1 MLERNRADVV
11 MKDDPH
17 KPLRDD
23 VRLLGELL
31 GETLRAR
38 AGEALLER
46 VEEVRALAK
55 RSHAGDPAAFEV
67 LADRLSDLPIA
78 ETVPIAR
85 AFAHFL
91 TLANIAEQ
99 HHRIRRRR
107 DYARDP
113 AHRPQPGSCADA
125 FARWRAQGLSR
136 KALADAVQS
145 LRIELVLTAHPTEIV
160 RRTLLQTHRRIADEL
175 AVRDRADLTPEESD
189 ESIDALRREIAIVW
203 QTDEVRDRTVTPLDE
218 VRGALAVFE
227 QTLWE
232 ALPRY
237 VRQID
242 RAMGEPLR
250 LDAVPL
256 RFGSWIGG
264 DRDGNPN
271 VTPEITRKATWMA
284 RWVAADL
291 YIRDI
296 EALRSELSIGTASD
310 ELRHSVRDAP
320 EPYRAL
326 LRAVTARL
334 RATRAHAAARIE
346 HEDGDTGDAGRP
358 FLEVEHFAAPL
369 LLCHRSLVATGNTLI
384 AGGRLTDILRRI
396 AAFGLTLA
404 ALDLR
409 QEAAR
414 HAEAVAWIARVL
426 NLGPFEDAS
435 EEERIAI
442 LIRELTTG
450 TRTFADLPFTG
461 DPPTDTVRDVL
472 DTFRTAAAL
481 PPDSLGAYVITM
493 ASRASDV
500 LAVEL
505 LQKLAGY
512 RRPQRVVP
520 LFERAVDLQHA
531 GEVLD
536 TLFALPW
543 YRARIAGHQEVMVG
557 YSDSAKDA
565 GRFTAAWA
573 LYCAQEQVVA
583 ACARHGVRLT
593 LFHGRGGSVG
603 RGGGPTHL
611 AIRSQPPGSIDGRL
625 RVTEQGEMI
634 QVKFGLPDIA
644 VRTME
649 VYTTATLEATLAP
662 AAQAAPEWRAAMNRL
677 SERARASYRAV
688 VYEHPRFLD
697 YFLAATPA
705 SELPM
710 VHIGS
715 RPARRSAEQGVES
728 LRAIPWQFAWTQ
740 TRLLLPSWLGVDEAL
755 DESIARDEAALLK
768 TMYERWPFFQSTLD
782 LIEMVLA
789 KADPRIAAEYDRRLV
804 PPDLQPLGR
813 ELRSRLAKATAAVLA
828 ITGHREPVDST
839 PVLRRSIDVRN
850 PYVDPI
856 NLVQIEL
863 LARLRR
869 AQDAPEL
876 VRAFVVTV
884 NGIAAGLRNTG

>member
-1 MLERNRADVV
+1 
-11 MKDDPH
+11 
-17 KPLRDD
+17 

-31 GETLRAR
+31 GDTLRGR
-38 AGEALLER
+38 EGDELLER
-46 VEEVRALAK
+46 VEKVRALAK
-55 RSHAGDPAAFEV
+55 RAHAGDPLAFEE
-67 LADRLSDLPIA
+67 LADGLSDLPIA
-78 ETVPIAR
+78 AAVPIAR

-99 HHRIRRRR
+99 HHRVRRRR

-113 AHRPQPGSCADA
+113 GHRPQPGSCADA
-125 FARWRAQGLSR
+125 FARWRAGGLSPA
-136 KALADAVQS
+136 ALADAVRS
-145 LRIELVLTAHPTEIV
+145 MRIELVLTAHPTEIV
-160 RRTLLQTHRRIADEL
+160 RRTLLQSHRRITDAL
-175 AVRDRADLTPEESD
+175 AVRDRLDLTPEESD
-189 ESIDALRREIAIVW
+189 AALDALRREVATVW
-203 QTDEVRDRTVTPLDE
+203 QTDEVRDRSVSPLDE

-227 QTLWE
+227 QILWD

-237 VRQID
+237 IRQID
-242 RAMGEPLR
+242 HAMGEPLP
-250 LDAVPL
+250 LDAAPL

-271 VTPEITRKATWMA
+271 VTPEITRRATWMA

-291 YIRDI
+291 YARDI
-296 EALRSELSIGTASD
+296 EALRSELSIGIASD
-310 ELRHSVRDAP
+310 ELRAVVGATA

-326 LRAVTARL
+326 LRDVAARL
-334 RATRAHAAARIE
+334 GATRAYTAARIE
-346 HEDGDTGDAGRP
+346 HGHGNGLPNESPRP
-358 FLEVEHFAAPL
+358 FLDVGDFAAPL
-369 LLCHRSLVATGNTLI
+369 LLCHRSLVETGNALI
-384 AGGRLTDILRRI
+384 AAGRLTDILRRVS
-396 AAFGLTLA
+396 AFGLALA
-404 ALDLR
+404 PLDLR

-414 HAEAVAWIARVL
+414 HAEAVAWIAEL
-426 NLGPFEDAS
+426 WNLGPYEDAS

-442 LIRELTTG
+442 LIREIGAG
-450 TRTFADLPFTG
+450 TRTLADLPTADERMTG
-461 DPPTDTVRDVL
+461 TVRDVL
-472 DTFRTAAAL
+472 ETFQAAAAL

-505 LQKLAGY
+505 LQKLAGN
-512 RRPQRVVP
+512 RHPQRVVP
-520 LFERAVDLQHA
+520 LFERAVDLQGAA
-531 GEVLD
+531 GVLD
-536 TLFALPW
+536 ALFGLPW

-573 LYCAQEQVVA
+573 LYCAQEQIVA

-593 LFHGRGGSVG
+593 LFHGRGGTVG

-611 AIRSQPPGSIDGRL
+611 AIRSQPPGSINGRL

-634 QVKFGLPDIA
+634 QAKFGVADIA

-649 VYTTATLEATLAP
+649 VYTTATLEATFTP
-662 AAQAAPEWRAAMNRL
+662 AAQAAPEWRVAMDRM
-677 SERARASYRAV
+677 SERARASYRGV
-688 VYEHPRFLD
+688 VYEQPRFLE
-697 YFLAATPA
+697 YFHTATPEP
-705 SELPM
+705 ELRG
-710 VHIGS
+710 VRIGS
-715 RPARRSAEQGVES
+715 RPARRGRGADIES

-740 TRLLLPSWLGVDEAL
+740 TRLLLPSWLGVDDAL
-755 DESIARDEAALLK
+755 GESIARGEVALLK

-804 PPDLQPLGR
+804 PADLQPLGR
-813 ELRSRLAKATAAVLA
+813 ELRSRLEQATAAVLA
-828 ITGHREPVDST
+828 ITGHREPVDAT

-869 AQDAPEL
+869 NEDAPEL
-876 VRAFVVTV
+876 ERAFIVTV